1 MAESCRLS
9 VIVTSRNDDH
19 GRDMLKRFRLFAD
32 GLLEQAA
39 RFGLTGE
46 LLVVEWNPAPGPR
59 LHQVLH
65 FKTKVEDFPVRFIE
79 VPLELHETLNNH
91 DKLPLFQMIAKNV
104 GIRRA
109 RGEFVL
115 ATNPDLLFT
124 DELIQFLAQGDLG
137 PKAMYRLDRIDVAP
151 DVPMDCSHAEQIAWC
166 ERNVIRINARFGTF
180 PRPTGRWAVA
190 ETAFRLFIRGLGKRL
205 SRVRVGLRKLA
216 GWIGGFGADLVR
228 SIAAHLAGR
237 SLNSWP
243 ETLRTF
249 ARRARDGISDVGT
262 IALRVLAHE
271 IQSIGRVLDRAA
283 PLLAPRIKPHTNACG
298 DFTLLSRDA
307 WMRLR
312 GYPELAMYSLHIDSF
327 LCLSAVAVGY
337 SEIELKAPMKMFHIE
352 HGRSWVVMDVQEK
365 LQMFAHKPWIDLG
378 LLGEVS
384 DVMKATGE
392 PIHFNGTN
400 WGFGDRRLPEL
411 TLGAPPQEVPA
422 RT

>member
-1 MAESCRLS
+1 MAERCRLS
-9 VIVTSRNDDH
+9 VVVTSRNDDH
-19 GRDMLKRFRLFAD
+19 GRDMLKRFSLFAD

-65 FKTKVEDFPVRFIE
+65 FKTKVDHFPVRFIE
-79 VPLELHETLNNH
+79 VPLELHQTLNNH

-124 DELIQFLAQGDLG
+124 DELIQFLAQADLD
-137 PKAMYRLDRIDVAP
+137 PNAMYRLDRIDVAP
-151 DVPMDCSHAEQIAWC
+151 DVPVDCSHEEQIAWC
-166 ERNVIRINARFGTF
+166 QDNVIRINARFGTF

-190 ETAFRLFIRGLGKRL
+190 ETALRLFFSSIRRRV
-205 SRVRVGLRKLA
+205 SRVRVKLRKA
-216 GWIGGFGADLVR
+216 GGWIGRFTSDVARSLVAHATGRSRHPWSETFRVGRQRMKEAFYTVGEGSTRLLALELR
-228 SIAAHLAGR
+228 SIGQ
-237 SLNSWP
+237 
-243 ETLRTF
+243 
-249 ARRARDGISDVGT
+249 
-262 IALRVLAHE
+262 VLEH
-271 IQSIGRVLDRAA
+271 AA
-283 PLLAPRIKPHTNACG
+283 PLLSPRIKPHTNACG

-307 WMRLR
+307 WIRLR

-337 SEIELKAPMKMFHIE
+337 EEIELKAPMKMFHIE
-352 HGRSWVVMDVQEK
+352 HGRSWVVMDVEEK

-384 DVMKATGE
+384 NVMNTTGE
-392 PIHFNGTN
+392 PIHFNGAN

-411 TLGAPPQEVPA
+411 TLGAPPQELPA
-422 RT
+422 RA